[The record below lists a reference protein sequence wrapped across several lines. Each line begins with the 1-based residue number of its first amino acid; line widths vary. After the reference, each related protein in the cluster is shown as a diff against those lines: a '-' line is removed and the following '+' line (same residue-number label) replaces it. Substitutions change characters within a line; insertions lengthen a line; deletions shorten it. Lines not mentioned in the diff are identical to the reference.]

1 MKKKVIQNIQKF
13 SKTYPE
19 INEEDNFLDNFHWT
33 FSVHWNNNWWNQ
45 RIWDIIE
52 YEKKKKKNIT
62 YSQLQIVIMFF
73 LSVGRERR

>member
-33 FSVHWNNNWWNQ
+33 FSVH
-45 RIWDIIE
+45 
-52 YEKKKKKNIT
+52 
-62 YSQLQIVIMFF
+62 
-73 LSVGRERR
+73 